1 VTSAGQAV
9 KYRMMGYKNAKILD
23 GGFDAWKSA
32 EYEIVAGP

>member
-9 KYRMMGYKNAKILD
+9 KYGMMGYTNAKILD

-32 EYEIVAGP
+32 EYEIAAGP